1 MYNYYF
7 AVASQSF
14 FLDQE
19 PIEEI
24 LRERTNYYKNFNK
37 EIDFWFILNPTFF
50 DKFNI
55 SSNVNSNSLN
65 KSIAAIV
72 SLDKQFIQ
80 WLKLR
85 VVFVYTGSFESNL
98 LFIPEKT

>member
-1 MYNYYF
+1 MHNYYF

-24 LRERTNYYKNFNK
+24 LRERTNYYKSSNK
-37 EIDFWFILNPTFF
+37 EIDFWLILNPTFLDSF
-50 DKFNI
+50 NTSSNI
-55 SSNVNSNSLN
+55 SNNNFN

-85 VVFVYTGSFESNL
+85 VVFVHTGSFQSNSV
-98 LFIPEKT
+98 FIPENN

>member
-1 MYNYYF
+1 MHKYYF

-14 FLDQE
+14 FLHQE
-19 PIEEI
+19 PIEEV
-24 LRERTNYYKNFNK
+24 LRERTNYYKIANK

-50 DKFNI
+50 DNSNTSFNI
-55 SSNVNSNSLN
+55 SNDSFN
-65 KSIAAIV
+65 KSNAAIV

-98 LFIPEKT
+98 LFIHENI

>member
-24 LRERTNYYKNFNK
+24 LRERVNYYKSSNK
-37 EIDFWFILNPTFF
+37 EIDFWFILNPNFS
-50 DKFNI
+50 DSSGNPLNI
-55 SSNVNSNSLN
+55 THNNFN
-65 KSIAAIV
+65 KSVAAIV

-85 VVFVYTGSFESNL
+85 IVFVQTGSFESKS
-98 LFIPEKT
+98 LFIPENS

>member
-24 LRERTNYYKNFNK
+24 LRERINYYKSSNK
-37 EIDFWFILNPTFF
+37 EIDFWFILNPDFS
-50 DKFNI
+50 DDLGN
-55 SSNVNSNSLN
+55 SVNFTNNNFN
-65 KSIAAIV
+65 KSFAAIV
-72 SLDKQFIQ
+72 SLDKQFIK

-85 VVFVYTGSFESNL
+85 MVFIQIGDFQSKS
-98 LFIPEKT
+98 LFIPQSN